1 MARTCCVLCAVLFG
15 IQVIQVWAVSP
26 CEDTRNW
33 VGYCRDNTDCSYPV
47 NVSSQAYSH
56 CKKTCKICE
65 SDTAC
70 ADGYYGTDCKPC
82 VSRCNS
88 SGQCEDKGSSE
99 CPQTCPDGYYSFNCN
114 RRCPSNNCAAC
125 NRWSGE
131 CEACKDG
138 RYGRKCLKRCSEHCM
153 DKTCDIDSGECLDGC
168 EPMWVGEKCDVKEVI
183 CENCHLHSCTD
194 DMTCLSGCKS
204 TWYGPKCDQQCK
216 NCKKKNCTSS
226 GVCQA
231 GCIAGFYGNTCI
243 DSCSEFCDK
252 KRCNQTGYCNNC
264 VSGRHGEDCTSIC
277 STNCEGPCYRG
288 TGKCKDCSVGW
299 YGRFCTKSCNNCL
312 NGCERKGKC
321 KDGCKL
327 GWYGGKCTT
336 SCSNCFNGS
345 CEQSSGHCE
354 RGCRPGYH
362 GVKCDQLCGQHCK
375 DSVCDQTS
383 GLCIECEDTW
393 YGANCT
399 KECSSSCS
407 NSHCVT
413 DSTGSPECTHGCVDG
428 KKGSYCQKQCPDQCY
443 NCTDDYCMVCK
454 EGFHG
459 DDCRETCPANCE
471 HGCQKDTG
479 LCTSCKVGFFGP
491 QCQSSCIFR
500 CKASDSGDQFCSFS
514 DGACLNGCID
524 TAYGT
529 RCDQNCSD
537 TCRDQTCN
545 DKDGT
550 CTSGCMDGWKGPKCK
565 TTCPS
570 NCKSCTDTSCTEC
583 NPSWFGDNCR
593 RECPNCAEGNCIRR
607 SGVCQKGCLPGFH
620 GKRCDL
626 KCASYCKMRE
636 GMYNYVYCDQNT
648 GRCLDGCTDG
658 HYGDLCKRNC
668 SKTCH
673 AHVCEQNSGKCNYG
687 CQSGRHGDFCDRKC
701 SVRCGRSTDR
711 QCIQADGSCNL
722 GCLKGWYG
730 SHCDKNCSDGCYEGV
745 CSQSSGL
752 CVQGCEKGIM
762 GDTCDTACPYGRY
775 GYNCS
780 GTCGYCRSN
789 ATCDSIHGNCS
800 MGCADGYGGFF
811 CSDRMIIA
819 PSPGPKSAG
828 PISLTMLLAV
838 VAILLIAVIL
848 VVGFL
853 VYKRR
858 KVVQSKNNRN
868 SDYQQLALSPN
879 IVANPSYC
887 HSPGGNQAPSKALRA
902 TFKKNGVAGSQNGH
916 VAVADIHMDEDD
928 TENPYYNLVSKNS
941 PTMVK
946 TSDLWSHIQ
955 QLKLEGGYQEQY
967 DKLPTGLLL
976 PCDVAMSPEH
986 RGKNRYKNICAFD
999 RTRVILDPESDDPY
1013 SDYINANYV
1022 AGYNRPKL
1030 FVASQGPVDAIV
1042 NDFWRMIWQL
1052 NTSKIVM
1059 LTNIVEEGRMKCVM
1073 YWPEHSAG
1081 AVQYGNMVI
1090 ECTTEEVLAHYTI
1103 RTLKICKIKQEQSKS
1118 SSVRI
1123 VKHFHFTSWPD
1134 KGVPTDV
1141 ASLVEFYYKV
1151 KNTPTHG
1158 QGPMVVHCSA
1168 GIGRTGTFLA
1178 LSYLFEEAKLS
1189 DTVDPYSCVKRMRH
1203 ERVNMVQTLE
1213 QYEFLHNALIEA
1225 LMAGGTT
1232 VSTSDFKTCYDNL
1245 LQSNPETGISRLR
1258 EQFETL
1264 NLMSPPYRLEE
1275 YQTAMLPENV
1285 DKNRCKEII
1294 ASDYYR
1300 PFLSTPIHGRTDYI
1314 NAVFLPAYKQKRAF
1328 LLTQMPMK
1336 DTVIDFW
1343 RMMFETHSQTIVMLN
1358 DDNEDQ
1364 ETVGYYWPQKN
1375 QRKQEYGPYLVE
1387 LDEDEEYECYRVLTL
1402 KVNKTSRN
1410 GENGTP
1416 RVIKLFKCNF
1426 WMHEQVIPYS
1436 DFPMFAV
1443 IEAVVL
1449 WQQKTEHEQ
1458 VTVHCMDGVT
1468 RSGLFCVLSA
1478 ILERLKIEQDV
1489 SILQTINQMRVCR
1502 PQLIQDFNQF
1512 KFCYDAVRD
1521 YLENFSTYSNFT

>member
-1 MARTCCVLCAVLFG
+1 MITPLPMAKLWKLLTALVLILDKP
-15 IQVIQVWAVSP
+15 VWAVSP
-26 CEDTRNW
+26 CEDTPNW
-33 VGYCRDNTDCSYPV
+33 VGYCRGSTDCSYPV

-70 ADGYYGTDCKPC
+70 ADGYYGADCKPC

-99 CPQTCPDGYYSFNCN
+99 CPHTCPDGYYSFNCN
-114 RRCPSNNCAAC
+114 RRCPSNICAAC

-138 RYGRKCLKRCSEHCM
+138 SYGRKCLKSCSEHCM

-183 CENCHLHSCTD
+183 CENCNLHSCTD
-194 DMTCLSGCKS
+194 DMTCLSGCKN

-231 GCIAGFYGNTCI
+231 GCIAGFYGNTCTE
-243 DSCSEFCDK
+243 SCSEFCDK

-277 STNCEGPCYRG
+277 STNCEGPCYRN
-288 TGKCKDCSVGW
+288 TGKCKDCSVEW
-299 YGRFCTKSCNNCL
+299 YGRFCTKSCDNCL

-336 SCSNCFNGS
+336 PCSNCFNGS

-354 RGCRPGYH
+354 RGCSPGYH

-383 GLCIECEDTW
+383 GLCIECKDTW

-443 NCTDDYCMVCK
+443 NCTDGNCMVCK
-454 EGFHG
+454 DGFHG

-479 LCTSCKVGFFGP
+479 LCTSCKVGFFGT

-500 CKASDSGDQFCSFS
+500 CQASDSGDQFCSFS

-524 TAYGT
+524 TVYGT

-545 DKDGT
+545 DKDGI

-570 NCKSCTDTSCTEC
+570 NCKSCTDISCTEC

-607 SGVCQKGCLPGFH
+607 SGVCQEGCLPGFH
-620 GKRCDL
+620 GKKCDL
-626 KCASYCKMRE
+626 KCATYCKMRE
-636 GMYNYVYCDQNT
+636 GMYNFVYCDQNT

-658 HYGDLCKRNC
+658 HYGDLCNRNC
-668 SKTCH
+668 SKTCY
-673 AHVCEQNSGKCNYG
+673 AHVCEQNSGKCNNG
-687 CQSGRHGDFCDRKC
+687 CQSGRLGDFCDRKC

-745 CSQSSGL
+745 CRQSSGL

-800 MGCADGYGGFF
+800 MGCAVGYGGFF

-828 PISLTMLLAV
+828 PISFTMILAV
-838 VAILLIAVIL
+838 VAILLIAVLL

-853 VYKRR
+853 VYKRKITR
-858 KVVQSKNNRN
+858 
-868 SDYQQLALSPN
+868 
-879 IVANPSYC
+879 
-887 HSPGGNQAPSKALRA
+887 
-902 TFKKNGVAGSQNGH
+902 GVRRFS
-916 VAVADIHMDEDD
+916 ISTKRDEDEYEMISVYPSVD
-928 TENPYYNLVSKNS
+928 TISELNEVPPRLPTYGVHERTENQSGNRPQVGEKKMDDDSAYYNVPLVTRVMTS
-941 PTMVK
+941 TLQYHVK
-946 TSDLWSHIQ
+946 
-955 QLKLEGGYQEQY
+955 QLRKHGGFQKQF
-967 DKLPTGLLL
+967 DKLPSGLLHNYNA
-976 PCDVAMSPEH
+976 AM
-986 RGKNRYKNICAFD
+986 KNGNRQKNIYKEVYAYD
-999 RTRVILDPESDDPY
+999 NTRVILELSEDNSS
-1013 SDYINANYV
+1013 SDYINANFISGV
-1022 AGYNRPKL
+1022 DDPNK
-1030 FVASQGPVDAIV
+1030 FVAAQGPIDKTIC
-1042 NDFWRMIWQL
+1042 DFWLMIFQL
-1052 NTSKIVM
+1052 RTSKIVM
-1059 LTNIVEEGRMKCVM
+1059 LTSTEEEGRGKCVR
-1073 YWPEHSAG
+1073 YWPLHGSG
-1081 AVQYGNMVI
+1081 PDRHGNLEI
-1090 ECTTEEVLAHYTI
+1090 ECSTEETLVQCTI
-1103 RTLKICKIKQEQSKS
+1103 RTFKMWKILPCGSKAS
-1118 SSVRI
+1118 RTRI
-1123 VKHFHFTSWPD
+1123 AQHFQFVNWPD
-1134 KGVPTDV
+1134 RGMPPDV
-1141 ASLVEFYYKV
+1141 ASLVEFYFKV

-1158 QGPMVVHCSA
+1158 QGPMVVHCSD
-1168 GIGRTGTFLA
+1168 GVGRTGTFLA
-1178 LSYLFEEAKLS
+1178 LCYLIDEAKSS
-1189 DTVDPYSCVKRMRH
+1189 DTVDPFSCVKRMRH
-1203 ERVNMVQTLE
+1203 ERVNMVRTLE

-1225 LMAGGTT
+1225 LMARGTT

-1264 NLMSPPYRLEE
+1264 QLMKRPYRLKE
-1275 YQTAMLPENV
+1275 YRTAMLPENIS
-1285 DKNRCKEII
+1285 KNRFKDIL
-1294 ASDYYR
+1294 ASDSHR
-1300 PFLSTPIHGRTDYI
+1300 PVLSSTTREGTDYI
-1314 NAVFLPAYKQKRAF
+1314 NAVYLPGCRTTTAF
-1328 LLTQMPMK
+1328 LLTQVPMP
-1336 DTVIDFW
+1336 DTVVDFW
-1343 RMMFETHSQTIVMLN
+1343 RMVIQTDSQTIVMLN
-1358 DDNEDQ
+1358 DDHDDAT
-1364 ETVGYYWPQKN
+1364 TVGYYWPQSS
-1375 QRKQEYGPYLVE
+1375 RQEVFGTHLVE
-1387 LDEDEEYECYRVLTL
+1387 VEETENYECYSITTL
-1402 KVNKTSRN
+1402 SVRET
-1410 GENGTP
+1410 EDDTETLPP
-1416 RVIKLFKCNF
+1416 RTIKLFRCHY
-1426 WMHEQVIPYS
+1426 WPQGQTTPESSLPLLAM
-1436 DFPMFAV
+1436 
-1443 IEAVVL
+1443 IEAVEV
-1449 WQQKTEHEQ
+1449 WREVTDFKP
-1458 VTVHCMDGVT
+1458 VTVHCWDGVG

-1478 ILERLKIEQDV
+1478 ILERLKIELDI
-1489 SILQTINQMRVCR
+1489 SILQTINQMRLCR
-1502 PQLIQDFNQF
+1502 PQLIQNFEHFQ
-1512 KFCYDAVRD
+1512 FCYKATKD
-1521 YLENFSTYSNFT
+1521 YLDTFSVYSSLID